1 MNVVSFSVASLSRR
15 ICRAALLS
23 CLSSLSEGSG
33 LLLREEWL
41 LLVKAGMLLAVEI
54 FGEEFNFSVTVSVG
68 VGFAGMSEELEAR
81 LERLAFFC
89 STAFGCRCFGCG
101 NGPLEPVGSESSLV
115 FTGEGERFCCL
126 S

>member
-1 MNVVSFSVASLSRR
+1 
-15 ICRAALLS
+15 
-23 CLSSLSEGSG
+23 
-33 LLLREEWL
+33 L

-54 FGEEFNFSVTVSVG
+54 VGEEFNFLVIFCG
-68 VGFAGMSEELEAR
+68 VAFAGMSEELKAR

-89 STAFGCRCFGCG
+89 STALGCRCFSSG
-101 NGPLEPVGSESSLV
+101 NGPVEPVGSESSLV